1 MNVGDLRAEFD
12 HEAWTAAGGTVAS
25 YLLIL
30 VAMTIVLF
38 GIPWLVFSIL

>member
-1 MNVGDLRAEFD
+1 MNVGDLRSEFD
-12 HEAWTAAGGTVAS
+12 HEAWTTAGGTIVS

-30 VAMTIVLF
+30 IAMTIVLF